1 MAGVMTVTG
10 EAGAGA
16 LGHVLCHEHV
26 VASSPGIIR
35 SWPALHGGRAAL
47 VERGVRALKAAKA
60 AGVDTIVD
68 CTTFDLGRDP
78 EILVEVSE
86 ATGVAIV
93 AATGCW
99 LDPSATMR
107 ARTVGQL
114 EAWLLAD
121 LTDGVDGTTI
131 RAGVIKL
138 ASNERVEPY
147 AAMVLEAAARASNAT
162 STPIIT
168 HTAAAHRTGE
178 AQADLLESHG
188 VDPARVAI
196 GHSDDSDDIG
206 YLAGLAA
213 RGYRIAMDRIPN
225 GALPNYGG
233 QTVADRMDMIALL
246 VERGWGDRVLL
257 GHDDP
262 IWAGL
267 LDDEDAARHLAS
279 NPRQLAFVSEVV
291 LPGLAE
297 RGLSD
302 PGVRALMVENP
313 RRWLAGE

>member
-1 MAGVMTVTG
+1 MAGVVSVTG
-10 EAGAGA
+10 EVAAEA
-16 LGHVLCHEHV
+16 LGSVLCHEHV
-26 VASSPGIIR
+26 AASSPGIIQ
-35 SWPALHGGRAAL
+35 SWAALHGGRAAL
-47 VERGVRALKAAKA
+47 VERGVTALGAAKA

-78 EILVEVSE
+78 SLLVEVSR
-86 ATGVAIV
+86 AAGVTII

-99 LDPSATMR
+99 LDPSASMR

-114 EAWLLAD
+114 EAWFLAD
-121 LTDGVDGTTI
+121 LTEGVDGTAI
-131 RAGVIKL
+131 RAGIIKL
-138 ASNERVEPY
+138 ASDERVEPY
-147 AAMVLEAAARASNAT
+147 AAMVLEAAARVARAT
-162 STPIIT
+162 SAPIIT

-178 AQADLLESHG
+178 AQADLLESYG

-233 QTVADRMDMIALL
+233 QTVADRMDMIARL

-291 LPGLAE
+291 LPGLAK
-297 RGLSD
+297 RGLSA
-302 PGVRALMVENP
+302 PEVRALMVDNP
-313 RRWLAGE
+313 RRWLAGA

>member
-1 MAGVMTVTG
+1 MAGVMSVTG
-10 EAGAGA
+10 EVAADA
-16 LGHVLCHEHV
+16 LGNVLCHEHV

-47 VERGVRALKAAKA
+47 VDRGVRALRAAKA
-60 AGVDTIVD
+60 AGVDTVVD

-78 EILVEVSE
+78 ELLAEVSE
-86 ATGVAIV
+86 ASGVTII

-99 LDPSATMR
+99 LDPSVTMR
-107 ARTVGQL
+107 ARSVDQ
-114 EAWLLAD
+114 LAD
-121 LTDGVDGTTI
+121 WFRTDLTEGADGTGI
-131 RAGVIKL
+131 RAGVITL
-138 ASNERVEPY
+138 ASDERVEQY
-147 AAMVLEAAARASNAT
+147 AAMVLEAAARVAVET
-162 STPIIT
+162 SAPIIT

-178 AQADLLESHG
+178 AQADLLEAYG

-196 GHSDDSDDIG
+196 GHSDDSADLG
-206 YLAGLAA
+206 YLTGLAA

-233 QTVADRMDMIALL
+233 QTVTDRMDMIVRL
-246 VERGWGDRVLL
+246 VDRGWGDRVLL

-279 NPRQLAFVSEVV
+279 NPRQLAFISEVV

-297 RGLSD
+297 RGLSE
-302 PGVRALMVENP
+302 PGARALMADNP
-313 RRWLAGE
+313 RRWLAGA